1 MKRFRLFQIG
11 TAGVSDE
18 ADRNRIVL
26 VNTLCIVTGCSII
39 GVGATI
45 CACFSWRPLLV
56 IPFVLEFI
64 INASVLLF
72 NHRRKYVAAAVILYF
87 LQSVMIIYLSAVLGK
102 LLRLDIVIVLL
113 FAITFL
119 LFKTKKLRTL
129 GIAAALLDLV
139 IIEILYYRNPF
150 QLPIS
155 LPYDT
160 VFVIQMSVIAI
171 MTLITILIS
180 APYVKSNDTNEELK
194 RANHLIKI
202 FVAQIT
208 HELRTPLDNIHHVTQ
223 LLRGEVQR
231 DPNLSKIKPLADI
244 GWTVSS
250 NVRNIVNNV
259 LQLAEIE
266 AGKSITIIN
275 EAFKVRPFF
284 EKIME
289 VFVIMAKR
297 EEMKIHLEMDDNM
310 PEVIFGD
317 PLAIT
322 QIVTNLLSN
331 ALKYGERRTTIKMTI
346 GNIQKTGLRGNIARF
361 PETSNVC
368 PSDNEPPAR
377 SDSTPH
383 WQIEVANYGAGI
395 PADRA
400 HSVFDPFV
408 TNSRGHIQ
416 GSGLGLY
423 IVRSKVEAMGG
434 TVRYESEEASLTRFT
449 VALPLREGKLR
460 DLPDPAGTD
469 PDIGDLQKVYVLAAE
484 DDKLTAYLLSRSLK
498 EMGCSYTMAR
508 NGQELIEL
516 AQKKCPDEC
525 PDIIILDCH
534 MPILDGVETIRRL
547 KQMPE
552 LMHIPIIITT
562 GDLYSDTVDRML
574 AAGANSFLKKPIDHQ
589 ALRKTILLY
598 LQRLPQN

>member
-11 TAGVSDE
+11 TAGVPDE

-72 NHRRKYVAAAVILYF
+72 NHRRKYVAAAIILYF

-119 LFKTKKLRTL
+119 LFKTKRLRML

-139 IIEILYYRNPF
+139 IIEVLYYRNPF
-150 QLPIS
+150 QLPFS
-155 LPYDT
+155 LSYNT

-223 LLRGEVQR
+223 LLRGEVRR

-289 VFVIMAKR
+289 VFVIMARR
-297 EEMKIHLEMDDNM
+297 EEMKIHLEIDDNM

-346 GNIQKTGLRGNIARF
+346 
-361 PETSNVC
+361 SN
-368 PSDNEPPAR
+368 
-377 SDSTPH
+377 STPH
-383 WQIEVANYGAGI
+383 WQIQVANYGAGI

-423 IVRSKVEAMGG
+423 IVRSKAEAMGG
-434 TVRYESEEASLTRFT
+434 TVHYESEEASLTKFT

-598 LQRLPQN
+598 LQRLSQN

>member
-1 MKRFRLFQIG
+1 MKRIGLFRIG
-11 TAGVSDE
+11 TAGVSDQ
-18 ADRNRIVL
+18 AAKNRIIL
-26 VNTLCIVTGCSII
+26 VNTLCVVTGFSII

-45 CACFSWRPLLV
+45 CACFNWRPLLV

-72 NHRRKYVAAAVILYF
+72 NQRRKHTTAAIILYF

-150 QLPIS
+150 QLPIN
-155 LPYDT
+155 LPYNT
-160 VFVIQMSVIAI
+160 VYIIQMSVIVI

-223 LLRGEVQR
+223 LLRGEVRR
-231 DPNLSKIKPLADI
+231 DASLNKIRPLADI

-250 NVRNIVNNV
+250 NARNIVNNV

-266 AGKSITIIN
+266 AGKSITIVN

-289 VFVIMAKR
+289 VFLIMAKR
-297 EEMKIHLEMDDNM
+297 EEMKIHLEINDNM

-331 ALKYGERRTTIKMTI
+331 AIKYGERRTTIKMAI
-346 GNIQKTGLRGNIARF
+346 GN
-361 PETSNVC
+361 
-368 PSDNEPPAR
+368 
-377 SDSTPH
+377 STPH
-383 WQIEVANYGAGI
+383 WQIRVTNYGAGL

-400 HSVFDPFV
+400 DSVFDPFV

-434 TVRYESEEASLTRFT
+434 TVRYETEEASLTTFAVT
-449 VALPLREGKLR
+449 LPLREGKLR

-469 PDIGDLQKVYVLAAE
+469 PEIGDLQKVYVMAAE

-498 EMGCSYTMAR
+498 EMGCSYTMTR
-508 NGQELIEL
+508 NGQELIET

-534 MPILDGVETIRRL
+534 MPIMDGVETIRRL
-547 KQMPE
+547 KQIPE

>member
-1 MKRFRLFQIG
+1 MKQFRLFQIG

-18 ADRNRIVL
+18 ADRNRIIL
-26 VNTLCIVTGCSII
+26 VNTLCVVTGCSII

-45 CACFSWRPLLV
+45 CACFSWKPLLV

-64 INASVLLF
+64 LNASVLLF
-72 NHRRKYVAAAVILYF
+72 NHRRKPVTAAIILYF

-119 LFKTKKLRTL
+119 LFKTKNLRTL
-129 GIAAALLDLV
+129 GIAAALLDLI
-139 IIEILYYRNPF
+139 IIEVLYYRNPF
-150 QLPIS
+150 ELPIN
-155 LPYDT
+155 LPYNT
-160 VFVIQMSVIAI
+160 VYIIQMSVIVI

-223 LLRGEVQR
+223 LLRGEVRR
-231 DPNLSKIKPLADI
+231 DPNLNKIKPLADI

-250 NVRNIVNNV
+250 NARNIVNNV

-266 AGKSITIIN
+266 AGKSITIVN

-289 VFVIMAKR
+289 IFVIMARR
-297 EEMKIHLEMDDNM
+297 EEMKIHLEISDNM
-310 PEVIFGD
+310 PEVIYGD

-322 QIVTNLLSN
+322 QIATNLLSN
-331 ALKYGERRTTIKMTI
+331 AIKYGERRTSIKMTI
-346 GNIQKTGLRGNIARF
+346 
-361 PETSNVC
+361 SN
-368 PSDNEPPAR
+368 N
-377 SDSTPH
+377 TPN
-383 WQIEVANYGAGI
+383 WQMQVTNYGAGI
-395 PADRA
+395 SVDRA

-408 TNSRGHIQ
+408 TNSKGHIQ

-423 IVRSKVEAMGG
+423 IVKSKVEAMGG
-434 TVRYESEEASLTRFT
+434 AVRYESEADSLTKFT

-469 PDIGDLQKVYVLAAE
+469 PEIGDLQKVYVLAAE

-498 EMGCSYTMAR
+498 DMGCSYTMTK
-508 NGQELIEL
+508 NGQELLDI

-547 KQMPE
+547 KQTPE

>member
-1 MKRFRLFQIG
+1 MKQFRLFQIG

-18 ADRNRIVL
+18 ADRNRIIL
-26 VNTLCIVTGCSII
+26 VNTLCVVTGCSII

-45 CACFSWRPLLV
+45 CACFSWKPLLV

-64 INASVLLF
+64 LNASVLLF
-72 NHRRKYVAAAVILYF
+72 NHRRKPVTAAIILYF

-119 LFKTKKLRTL
+119 LFKTKNLRTL
-129 GIAAALLDLV
+129 GIAAALLDLI
-139 IIEILYYRNPF
+139 IIEVLYYRNPF
-150 QLPIS
+150 ELPIN
-155 LPYDT
+155 LPYNT
-160 VFVIQMSVIAI
+160 VYIIQMSVIVI

-223 LLRGEVQR
+223 LLRGEVRR
-231 DPNLSKIKPLADI
+231 DPNLNKIKPLADI

-250 NVRNIVNNV
+250 NARNIVNNV

-266 AGKSITIIN
+266 AGKSITIVN

-289 VFVIMAKR
+289 IFVIMARR
-297 EEMKIHLEMDDNM
+297 EEMKIHLEISDNM
-310 PEVIFGD
+310 PEVIYGD

-331 ALKYGERRTTIKMTI
+331 AIKYGERRTSIKMTI
-346 GNIQKTGLRGNIARF
+346 
-361 PETSNVC
+361 SN
-368 PSDNEPPAR
+368 N
-377 SDSTPH
+377 TPN
-383 WQIEVANYGAGI
+383 WQMQVTNYGAGI
-395 PADRA
+395 SVDRA

-408 TNSRGHIQ
+408 TNSKGHIQ

-423 IVRSKVEAMGG
+423 IVKSKVEAMGG
-434 TVRYESEEASLTRFT
+434 AVRYESEADSLTKFT

-469 PDIGDLQKVYVLAAE
+469 PEIGDLQKVYVLAAE

-498 EMGCSYTMAR
+498 DMGCSYTMTK
-508 NGQELIEL
+508 NGQELLDI

-547 KQMPE
+547 KQTPE

>member
-11 TAGVSDE
+11 TAGVPDE

-72 NHRRKYVAAAVILYF
+72 NHRRKYVAAAIILYF

-119 LFKTKKLRTL
+119 LFKTKRLRML

-139 IIEILYYRNPF
+139 IIEVLYYRNPF
-150 QLPIS
+150 QLPFS
-155 LPYDT
+155 LSYNT

-180 APYVKSNDTNEELK
+180 SPYVKSNDTNEELK

-223 LLRGEVQR
+223 LLRGEVRR

-289 VFVIMAKR
+289 VFVIMARR
-297 EEMKIHLEMDDNM
+297 EEMKIHLEIDDNM

-346 GNIQKTGLRGNIARF
+346 
-361 PETSNVC
+361 SN
-368 PSDNEPPAR
+368 
-377 SDSTPH
+377 STPH
-383 WQIEVANYGAGI
+383 WQIQVANYGAGI

-423 IVRSKVEAMGG
+423 IVRSKAEAMGG
-434 TVRYESEEASLTRFT
+434 TVHYESEEASLTKFT

>member
-1 MKRFRLFQIG
+1 MMPDYPHRLFRIG

-18 ADRNRIVL
+18 ADRSRIIL

-39 GVGATI
+39 GVGATV
-45 CACFSWRPLLV
+45 CAYLNWRPLLV
-56 IPFVLEFI
+56 IPFGLEFV
-64 INASVLLF
+64 INASVLFF
-72 NHRRKYVAAAVILYF
+72 NMRRKYVTAAIILFF

-102 LLRLDIVIVLL
+102 LLRLDVVVVLL
-113 FAITFL
+113 FAINFL
-119 LFKTKKLRTL
+119 LFKTKKLRML
-129 GIAAALLDLV
+129 GIAAALLDLI
-139 IIEILYYRNPF
+139 IIEALYYKNPF
-150 QLPIS
+150 ELPIVLS
-155 LPYDT
+155 SNT

-180 APYVKSNDTNEELK
+180 GLYVKSNNANEELK

-202 FVAQIT
+202 YVAQIT

-223 LLRGEVQR
+223 LLRGEVHR
-231 DPNLSKIKPLADI
+231 DPNLNKIKPLADI

-250 NVRNIVNNV
+250 NARNIVNNV

-289 VFVIMAKR
+289 VFMIMARR
-297 EEMKIHLEMDDNM
+297 EEMKIHLEIDDNM

-331 ALKYGERRTTIKMTI
+331 AIKYGERRTTIKMI
-346 GNIQKTGLRGNIARF
+346 V
-361 PETSNVC
+361 SN
-368 PSDNEPPAR
+368 
-377 SDSTPH
+377 STPH
-383 WQIEVANYGAGI
+383 WQIQIVNYGTGI
-395 PADRA
+395 TADRA
-400 HSVFDPFV
+400 DSVFDPFV
-408 TNSRGHIQ
+408 TNSKGHIQ

-434 TVRYESEEASLTRFT
+434 TVYYENEQVSLNKFT
-449 VALPLREGKLR
+449 VILSLKEGKLR

-469 PDIGDLQKVYVLAAE
+469 AEAGDLQKVYVLVAE

-498 EMGCSYTMAR
+498 EMGCSYTMTK
-508 NGQELIEL
+508 NGQELIDV

-547 KQMPE
+547 KQTPE

-589 ALRKTILLY
+589 ALRKAILLY
-598 LQRLPQN
+598 HQRLPQN

>member
-1 MKRFRLFQIG
+1 MRRFRLFQIG
-11 TAGVSDE
+11 AAGVPDE
-18 ADRNRIVL
+18 ADRNRIIL
-26 VNTLCIVTGCSII
+26 VNTLCVVTGCSII
-39 GVGATI
+39 GVGAML

-72 NHRRKYVAAAVILYF
+72 NKWRKHATAAIILYF
-87 LQSVMIIYLSAVLGK
+87 LQSAMIIYLSAVLGK

-150 QLPIS
+150 ELPIN
-155 LPYDT
+155 LPYNT

-223 LLRGEVQR
+223 LLRGEVRR
-231 DPNLSKIKPLADI
+231 DPNLDKIKPLADI

-250 NVRNIVNNV
+250 NARNIVNNV

-289 VFVIMAKR
+289 VFMIMAKR
-297 EEMKIHLEMDDNM
+297 EEMKIHLEIDDNM

-331 ALKYGERRTTIKMTI
+331 ALKYGERRTTIKMTV
-346 GNIQKTGLRGNIARF
+346 GN
-361 PETSNVC
+361 S
-368 PSDNEPPAR
+368 R
-377 SDSTPH
+377 SDCTPH
-383 WQIEVANYGAGI
+383 WQIQVANYGAGI

-400 HSVFDPFV
+400 DSVFDPFV

-434 TVRYESEEASLTRFT
+434 TVRYESEQASLTKFT

-469 PDIGDLQKVYVLAAE
+469 PDVGDLQKVYVLAAE
-484 DDKLTAYLLSRSLK
+484 DDKLTAYLVSRSLK
-498 EMGCSYTMAR
+498 EMGCSYTMTR
-508 NGQELIEL
+508 NGQELIEF

-547 KQMPE
+547 KRTPE

>member
-1 MKRFRLFQIG
+1 RL
-11 TAGVSDE
+11 
-18 ADRNRIVL
+18 R
-26 VNTLCIVTGCSII
+26 
-39 GVGATI
+39 
-45 CACFSWRPLLV
+45 
-56 IPFVLEFI
+56 
-64 INASVLLF
+64 
-72 NHRRKYVAAAVILYF
+72 
-87 LQSVMIIYLSAVLGK
+87 M
-102 LLRLDIVIVLL
+102 
-113 FAITFL
+113 
-119 LFKTKKLRTL
+119 L

-139 IIEILYYRNPF
+139 IIEVLYYRNPF
-150 QLPIS
+150 QLPFS
-155 LPYDT
+155 LSYNT

-180 APYVKSNDTNEELK
+180 SPYVKSNDTNEELK

-223 LLRGEVQR
+223 LLRGEVRR

-289 VFVIMAKR
+289 VFVIMARR
-297 EEMKIHLEMDDNM
+297 EEMKIHLEIDDNM

-346 GNIQKTGLRGNIARF
+346 
-361 PETSNVC
+361 SN
-368 PSDNEPPAR
+368 
-377 SDSTPH
+377 STPH
-383 WQIEVANYGAGI
+383 WQIQVANYGAGI

-423 IVRSKVEAMGG
+423 IVRSKAEAMGG
-434 TVRYESEEASLTRFT
+434 TVHYESEEASLTKFT

>member
-1 MKRFRLFQIG
+1 MDQ
-11 TAGVSDE
+11 
-18 ADRNRIVL
+18 ADRNKIIL
-26 VNTLCIVTGCSII
+26 VNTLCVVTGCSII

-45 CACFSWRPLLV
+45 CACFNWRPLLV

-64 INASVLLF
+64 INASILLF
-72 NHRRKYVAAAVILYF
+72 NKWRKYTTAAIILYF

-139 IIEILYYRNPF
+139 IIEVLYYRNPF
-150 QLPIS
+150 ELPIS
-155 LPYDT
+155 LPYNT
-160 VFVIQMSVIAI
+160 VFVIQMSVIVI
-171 MTLITILIS
+171 MTLITVLIS
-180 APYVKSNDTNEELK
+180 APYVKSHDTNEELK

-223 LLRGEVQR
+223 LLRGEVRR
-231 DPNLSKIKPLADI
+231 DPSLNKIKPLADI

-250 NVRNIVNNV
+250 NARNIVNNV

-266 AGKSITIIN
+266 AGKSITIVN

-289 VFVIMAKR
+289 VFVIMARR
-297 EEMKIHLEMDDNM
+297 EEMKLHLEIDDNM

-331 ALKYGERRTTIKMTI
+331 AIKYGERRTTIKMTI
-346 GNIQKTGLRGNIARF
+346 GN
-361 PETSNVC
+361 
-368 PSDNEPPAR
+368 
-377 SDSTPH
+377 STPH
-383 WQIEVANYGAGI
+383 WQIRVTNDGAGL
-395 PADRA
+395 PTDRA

-434 TVRYESEEASLTRFT
+434 TVRYESEETSLTTFA
-449 VALPLREGKLR
+449 VSLPLREGKLR

-469 PDIGDLQKVYVLAAE
+469 PEIGDLQKVYVLAAE

-498 EMGCSYTMAR
+498 EMGCSHTMTR

-547 KQMPE
+547 KQTPE

>member
-1 MKRFRLFQIG
+1 MKQFRLFQIG

-18 ADRNRIVL
+18 ADRNRIIL
-26 VNTLCIVTGCSII
+26 VNTLCVVTGCSII

-45 CACFSWRPLLV
+45 CACFSWKPLLV

-64 INASVLLF
+64 LNASVLLF
-72 NHRRKYVAAAVILYF
+72 NHRRKPVTAAIILYF

-119 LFKTKKLRTL
+119 LFKTKNLRTL
-129 GIAAALLDLV
+129 GIAAALLDLI
-139 IIEILYYRNPF
+139 IIEVLYYRNPF
-150 QLPIS
+150 ELPIN
-155 LPYDT
+155 LPYNT
-160 VFVIQMSVIAI
+160 VYIIQMSVIVI

-223 LLRGEVQR
+223 LLRGEVRR
-231 DPNLSKIKPLADI
+231 DPNLNKIKPLADI

-250 NVRNIVNNV
+250 NARNIVNNV

-266 AGKSITIIN
+266 AGKSITIVN

-289 VFVIMAKR
+289 IFVIMARR
-297 EEMKIHLEMDDNM
+297 EDMKIHLEISDNM
-310 PEVIFGD
+310 PEVIYGD

-331 ALKYGERRTTIKMTI
+331 AIKYGERRTTIKMTI
-346 GNIQKTGLRGNIARF
+346 
-361 PETSNVC
+361 SN
-368 PSDNEPPAR
+368 N
-377 SDSTPH
+377 TPN
-383 WQIEVANYGAGI
+383 WQMQVTNYGAGI
-395 PADRA
+395 SVDRA

-408 TNSRGHIQ
+408 TNSKGHIQ

-423 IVRSKVEAMGG
+423 IVKSKVEAMGG
-434 TVRYESEEASLTRFT
+434 AVRYESEADSLTKFT

-469 PDIGDLQKVYVLAAE
+469 PEIGDLQKVYVLAAE
-484 DDKLTAYLLSRSLK
+484 DDKLTVARARKIQRFFSQPFTVGEQFTGLK
-498 EMGCSYTMAR
+498 GEYVKVEDTIKGFR
-508 NGQELIEL
+508 EILEG
-516 AQKKCPDEC
+516 KCD
-525 PDIIILDCH
+525 D
-534 MPILDGVETIRRL
+534 
-547 KQMPE
+547 MPE
-552 LMHIPIIITT
+552 QSFYMVGTIEQA
-562 GDLYSDTVDRML
+562 REKAKNM
-574 AAGANSFLKKPIDHQ
+574 AAA
-589 ALRKTILLY
+589 A
-598 LQRLPQN
+598 

>member
-1 MKRFRLFQIG
+1 MKQFRLFQIG

-18 ADRNRIVL
+18 ADRNRIIL
-26 VNTLCIVTGCSII
+26 VNTLCVVTGCSII

-45 CACFSWRPLLV
+45 CACFSWKPLLV

-64 INASVLLF
+64 LNASVLLF
-72 NHRRKYVAAAVILYF
+72 NHRRKPVTAAIILYF

-119 LFKTKKLRTL
+119 LFKTKNLRTL
-129 GIAAALLDLV
+129 GIAAALLDLI
-139 IIEILYYRNPF
+139 IIEVLYYRNPF
-150 QLPIS
+150 ELPIN
-155 LPYDT
+155 LPYNT
-160 VFVIQMSVIAI
+160 VYIIQMSVIVI

-223 LLRGEVQR
+223 LLRGEVRR
-231 DPNLSKIKPLADI
+231 DPNLNKIKPLADI

-250 NVRNIVNNV
+250 NARNIVNNV

-266 AGKSITIIN
+266 AGKSITIVN

-289 VFVIMAKR
+289 IFVIMARR
-297 EEMKIHLEMDDNM
+297 EDMKIHLEISDNM
-310 PEVIFGD
+310 PEVIYGD

-331 ALKYGERRTTIKMTI
+331 AIKYGERRTTIKMTI
-346 GNIQKTGLRGNIARF
+346 
-361 PETSNVC
+361 SN
-368 PSDNEPPAR
+368 N
-377 SDSTPH
+377 TPN
-383 WQIEVANYGAGI
+383 WQMQVTNYGAGI
-395 PADRA
+395 SVDRA

-408 TNSRGHIQ
+408 TNSKGHIQ

-423 IVRSKVEAMGG
+423 IVKSKVEAMGG
-434 TVRYESEEASLTRFT
+434 AVRYESEADSLTKFT

-469 PDIGDLQKVYVLAAE
+469 PEIGDLQKVYVLAAE

-498 EMGCSYTMAR
+498 DMGCSYTMTK
-508 NGQELIEL
+508 NGQELLDI

-547 KQMPE
+547 KQTPE

>member
-1 MKRFRLFQIG
+1 MKQFRLFQIG

-18 ADRNRIVL
+18 ADRNRIIL
-26 VNTLCIVTGCSII
+26 VNTLCVVTGCSII

-45 CACFSWRPLLV
+45 CACFSWKPLLV

-64 INASVLLF
+64 LNASVLLF
-72 NHRRKYVAAAVILYF
+72 NHRRKPVTAAIILYF

-119 LFKTKKLRTL
+119 LFKTKNLRTL
-129 GIAAALLDLV
+129 GIAAALLDLI
-139 IIEILYYRNPF
+139 IIEVLYYRNPF
-150 QLPIS
+150 ELPIN
-155 LPYDT
+155 LPYNT
-160 VFVIQMSVIAI
+160 VYIIQMSVIVI

-223 LLRGEVQR
+223 LLRGEVRR
-231 DPNLSKIKPLADI
+231 DPNLNKIKPLADI

-250 NVRNIVNNV
+250 NARNIVNNV

-266 AGKSITIIN
+266 AGKSITIVN

-289 VFVIMAKR
+289 IFVIMARR
-297 EEMKIHLEMDDNM
+297 EEMKIHLEISDNM
-310 PEVIFGD
+310 PEVIYGD

-331 ALKYGERRTTIKMTI
+331 AIKYGERRTTIKMTI
-346 GNIQKTGLRGNIARF
+346 
-361 PETSNVC
+361 SN
-368 PSDNEPPAR
+368 N
-377 SDSTPH
+377 TPN
-383 WQIEVANYGAGI
+383 WQMQVTNYGAGI
-395 PADRA
+395 SVDRA

-408 TNSRGHIQ
+408 TNSKGHIQ

-423 IVRSKVEAMGG
+423 IVKSKVEAMGG
-434 TVRYESEEASLTRFT
+434 AVRYESEADSLTKFT

-469 PDIGDLQKVYVLAAE
+469 PEIGDLQKVYVLAAE

-498 EMGCSYTMAR
+498 DMGCSYTMTK
-508 NGQELIEL
+508 NGQELLDI

-547 KQMPE
+547 KQTPE